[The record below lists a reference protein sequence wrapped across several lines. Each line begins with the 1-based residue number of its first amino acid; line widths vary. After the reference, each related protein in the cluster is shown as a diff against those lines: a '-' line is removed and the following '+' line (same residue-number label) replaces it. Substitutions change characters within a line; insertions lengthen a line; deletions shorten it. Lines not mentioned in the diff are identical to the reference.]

1 MKCNRKKNKCLLSD
15 NNYAGVNKYID
26 LEAQIA
32 GKGFLKFIIIIV
44 IIIIII
50 NINNIIYIIV
60 IITIF

>member
-44 IIIIII
+44 IIIII